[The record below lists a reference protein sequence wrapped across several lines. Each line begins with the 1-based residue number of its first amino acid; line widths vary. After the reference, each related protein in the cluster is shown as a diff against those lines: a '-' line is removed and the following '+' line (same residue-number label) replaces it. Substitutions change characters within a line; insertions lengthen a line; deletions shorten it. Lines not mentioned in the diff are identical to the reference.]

1 MVSTLLHIADDACP
15 DARLPGALDLA
26 RSTRGLGTGTAT
38 KPRGSVLLEG
48 RLAGRNVSRSWPKE
62 GGPQEEN
69 SVPCHLIVLGCWH
82 LLARAERVIFTGV
95 EEPRVHQHFDLTAKE
110 SGVTRELFAIPSSP
124 IFTCH

>member
-1 MVSTLLHIADDACP
+1 MGSTLLHIADDACP
-15 DARLPGALDLA
+15 DARLQGALVLA
-26 RSTRGLGTGTAT
+26 RGSRGLGTCPQT
-38 KPRGSVLLEG
+38 KPRGFVLLEG
-48 RLAGRNVSRSWPKE
+48 RPAGKSVSRSWPKK

-69 SVPCHLIVLGCWH
+69 SVPCDLVVVGCRH

-110 SGVTRELFAIPSSP
+110 SGVTRELFAIPSPP